1 MKYITYEKSKTV
13 IDGEEFDQWYCVE
26 ISGYDCYK
34 KELLDYMI
42 LLHGKV
48 EPNVETKPAWYPNQ
62 MHQTVTRTSLVF
74 SFKTENDRLS
84 FILKFL

>member
-1 MKYITYEKSKTV
+1 MKYITYEKSKTFM
-13 IDGEEFDQWYCVE
+13 DSEEFDKWYCVE

-42 LLHGKV
+42 LLHGKC
-48 EPNVETKPAWYPNQ
+48 EPNVETKPVSYQNQ
-62 MHQTVTRTSLVF
+62 MHQTVTRCSLVF
-74 SFKTENDRLS
+74 SFKTESDRLS